1 MDRSR
6 GVGPF
11 KYFVGISTLE
21 EVATRKD
28 RVCVLNILGG
38 ESSEVTPVSHA
49 YSGGNVVF
57 GTSPGRQG
65 QKLKTPI
72 GDVPVYNSV
81 REGLDAGHRFNVG
94 VVYLPPSGV
103 RDGVAELVRVN
114 PDLRKIVMITEKVAV
129 HDAREV
135 RAMGQQG
142 GIDIFGANCLGVADS
157 WNRVRIG
164 GALGG
169 DDPAESLIKG
179 SVAIYS
185 NSGNFT
191 TTIAQYLAAAGWG
204 TTTLVSSGK
213 DVYIHFAAPEFV
225 FALANDRR
233 SKAAVIYAEPGGYYE
248 YDLNFTKPV
257 IACVVGRWKARLTR
271 AVGHAGAMG
280 GSGDDALAKERWF
293 MESFGV
299 ERLFTP
305 EDPVCS
311 PRGAVVTNIA
321 HIPLA
326 LTRVMKLNGTEPDF
340 APRGSLALKPW
351 FGANHGLALPP
362 ELDRPVVEAVAPY
375 NQHIAQL
382 NRQVGRTYPRQS
394 MKDTSGA
401 SVMDAK
407 TQITQVHGVS
417 ILEAAKRP
425 LESNLCHALLR
436 EPGGANDSALM
447 NVAIAAGVNLH
458 GDPMLAAAQASR
470 EAGNAPN
477 AVLAAAC
484 SIYGP
489 NRVAAAR
496 KATDALVDLFAYSG
510 LEDAHDETFDFNKIT
525 IKEKEKALF
534 LAAKPDPQA
543 EAMLNALAERKAKS
557 VFVRYLRALGAPLRR
572 DAVLAAIC
580 ATLAWGPL
588 MRKKISRETAR
599 SLPWYLGLW
608 ATLIGASVDAARHEA
623 ESFCGV
629 SNRDLLASWSV
640 TELAYLTLIGE
651 RAKAEELFAFQVLTG
666 LLISNAVGSISAQ
679 GCKGAVSADGPET
692 PSRVQINKAMVGFL
706 THTGYSHGGAGY
718 EGIIFLVEQ
727 FRESGLKD
735 PASAAHGLDLKA
747 MADRFAAQYARQ
759 KAEVKESGAERM
771 RAIAGLNH
779 PIFRDKPVNKDPREV
794 FIHELFASR
803 GEYNLF
809 HEYYHE
815 LARALFEAG
824 VTRNV
829 FCINIDGVIGA
840 LLLKMLW
847 PRYRSGNFSEH
858 DLEIA
863 AFTIFLYGRMIGC
876 AAEIDDHINRGRNMD
891 TRAPAAQCRYV
902 A

>member
-1 MDRSR
+1 MYRR

-11 KYFVGISTLE
+11 KYFVGISSLE
-21 EVATRKD
+21 EVATRQD

-65 QKLKTPI
+65 QVLETPAGNI
-72 GDVPVYNSV
+72 PVYNSV
-81 REGLDAGHRFNVG
+81 RAGLDAGHRFSVG

-129 HDAREV
+129 HDAREI
-135 RAMGQQG
+135 RAMGQQS

-179 SVAIYS
+179 SIAIHS

-257 IACVVGRWKARLTR
+257 VACVVGRWKGRLTR
-271 AVGHAGAMG
+271 AVGHAGAMA
-280 GSGDDALAKERWF
+280 GSGDDAVAKERWF
-293 MESFGV
+293 MQSFGV
-299 ERLFTP
+299 DELFTP
-305 EDPVCS
+305 ENPVCS
-311 PRGAVVTNIA
+311 ARGAVVTNIA

-326 LTRVMKLNGTEPDF
+326 LTRVMKLNRIEPDF
-340 APRGSLALKPW
+340 APRGSLSLKPW
-351 FGANHGLALPP
+351 FASNRGLKLPA
-362 ELDRPVVEAVAPY
+362 ELDLQVVEAIAPY
-375 NQHIAQL
+375 NQQISQL
-382 NRQVGRTYPRQS
+382 NRQIGRVYPRQA
-394 MKDTSGA
+394 MRDTSGA

-417 ILEAAKRP
+417 ILEAAKRT
-425 LESNLCHALLR
+425 LESNLCHALMR
-436 EPGGANDSALM
+436 EPVGENDSALM

-458 GDPMLAAAQASR
+458 GDAMLTAAQASR

-477 AVLAAAC
+477 AVLSAAC

-489 NRVAAAR
+489 KRAEVAR
-496 KATDALVDLFAYSG
+496 QATDVLVDLFAHSG
-510 LEDAHDETFDFNKIT
+510 LQDARDESFDFKNIA
-525 IKEKEKALF
+525 IKEKALF
-534 LAAKPDPQA
+534 IGTEPDPRA
-543 EAMLNALAERKAKS
+543 EAMLTALAARKARS
-557 VFVRYLRALGAPLRR
+557 VFVRYLRRLGEPLTR

-588 MRKKISRETAR
+588 MRKRISRETVR
-599 SLPWYLGLW
+599 GLPWYVGLW
-608 ATLIGASVDAARHEA
+608 ATLIGASVDAGKHEPRR
-623 ESFCGV
+623 FCGV
-629 SNRDLLASWSV
+629 PNEELLDSWSA

-651 RAKAEELFAFQVLTG
+651 RAKPAELFAFQVLTG

-679 GCKGAVSADGPET
+679 GCKGAVSSDGPET
-692 PSRVQINKAMVGFL
+692 PSRVQINKAMMGFL

-718 EGIIFLVEQ
+718 EGIVFLAEQ
-727 FRESGLKD
+727 FRDSGLKD
-735 PASAAHGLDLKA
+735 PSSTAHGLNLQA
-747 MADRFAAQYARQ
+747 MAKSFAEQYAKQ
-759 KAEVKESGAERM
+759 KTELKESGAERM

-779 PIFRDKPVNKDPREV
+779 PVFRDKPVNQDPREA
-794 FIHELFASR
+794 FIHELFRSR
-803 GEYNLF
+803 GEYNMF
-809 HEYYHE
+809 HEYSHE
-815 LARALFEAG
+815 LARAVRDRRHAERLLCQHRRRDRRAASK
-824 VTRNV
+824 
-829 FCINIDGVIGA
+829 DA
-840 LLLKMLW
+840 LAAIPQRRLL
-847 PRYRSGNFSEH
+847 RARS
-858 DLEIA
+858 
-863 AFTIFLYGRMIGC
+863 
-876 AAEIDDHINRGRNMD
+876 RGRRIHHRPV
-891 TRAPAAQCRYV
+891 RADDRLRRGDRRSH
-902 A
+902 

>member
-1 MDRSR
+1 MERRR

-11 KYFVGISTLE
+11 KYFVGLSSLE

-65 QKLKTPI
+65 QALKTPI
-72 GDVPVYNSV
+72 GEVPVFNSV

-103 RDGVAELVRVN
+103 RDGVAELIRVN
-114 PDLRKIVMITEKVAV
+114 PDLAKIVMITEKVSV
-129 HDAREV
+129 HDAREI
-135 RAMGQQG
+135 RAMGQQS

-169 DDPAESLIKG
+169 DDPGESLVKG
-179 SVAIYS
+179 SIAIYS

-257 IACVVGRWKARLTR
+257 VACVVGRWKARLTR

-299 ERLFTP
+299 DELFTP
-305 EDPVCS
+305 ENPVCS
-311 PRGAVVTNIA
+311 ARGAVVTNIA

-326 LTRVMKLNGTEPDF
+326 LTRVMKLNRVEPDF
-340 APRGSLALKPW
+340 APRGNLALKPW
-351 FGANHGLALPP
+351 FGANHGLKLPP
-362 ELDRPVVEAVAPY
+362 ELDLPLVEAVAPY
-375 NQHIAQL
+375 NEHIAQL
-382 NRQVGRTYPRQS
+382 NRQIGRTFPRQP
-394 MKDTSGA
+394 MRDTSGA
-401 SVMDAK
+401 SFMDPN

-417 ILEAAKRP
+417 ILEAARRT
-425 LESNLCHALLR
+425 LEANLCHALLR
-436 EPGGANDSALM
+436 EPGGANDSALV

-458 GDPMLAAAQASR
+458 GDPMLAAAQAAR

-484 SIYGP
+484 SIFGP
-489 NRVAAAR
+489 KRVEAAR
-496 KATDALVDLFAYSG
+496 KATDALIDLFARSG
-510 LEDAHDETFDFNKIT
+510 LKDAHDESFDFKKIST
-525 IKEKEKALF
+525 KEKSQFVGAQ
-534 LAAKPDPQA
+534 PDPWA
-543 EAMLNALAERKAKS
+543 EAMLSAIAARKARS
-557 VFVRYLRALGAPLRR
+557 VFVRYLRALGEPPTRH
-572 DAVLAAIC
+572 AVLAAVC

-588 MRKKISRETAR
+588 MRKKISRETVR
-599 SLPWYLGLW
+599 GLPWYLGLW
-608 ATLIGASVDAARHEA
+608 AALIGASVDAARHEPQR
-623 ESFCGV
+623 FCGV
-629 SNRDLLASWSV
+629 TNEELLASWSA

-651 RAKAEELFAFQVLTG
+651 RARPEPLVAFQVLTG

-718 EGIIFLVEQ
+718 EGIVFLAEQ
-727 FRESGLKD
+727 FRDSALKD
-735 PASAAHGLDLKA
+735 PADAKHGLDLRA
-747 MADRFAAQYARQ
+747 MAQRFVAGYAKEKAQA
-759 KAEVKESGAERM
+759 KESGAERT

-779 PIFRDKPVNKDPREV
+779 PVFRNKPVNKDPREV
-794 FIHELFASR
+794 FIHELFATR
-803 GEYNLF
+803 GEYNVF
-809 HEYYHE
+809 HEYYHA

-829 FCINIDGVIGA
+829 FCVNIDGVIGA

-847 PRYRSGNFSEH
+847 PRYRAGDFAEH
-858 DLEIA
+858 DLEVA

-876 AAEIDDHINRGRNMD
+876 AAEIDDHLNRGRNMD
-891 TRAPAAQCRYV
+891 TRAPASQCRYV

>member
-1 MDRSR
+1 MYRR

-11 KYFVGISTLE
+11 KYFVGISSLD
-21 EVATRKD
+21 EVATRED

-65 QKLKTPI
+65 QKLKTST
-72 GDVPVYNSV
+72 GDIPVYNSV

-103 RDGVAELVRVN
+103 RDGVAELIRVN
-114 PDLRKIVMITEKVAV
+114 PDLRKIVIITEKVAV
-129 HDAREV
+129 HDAREI
-135 RAMGQQG
+135 RAMGQQS
-142 GIDIFGANCLGVADS
+142 GIDIFGANCLGVADA
-157 WNRVRIG
+157 WQRVRIG

-169 DDPAESLIKG
+169 DDPAEALIKG

-213 DVYIHFAAPEFV
+213 DVYIHFAAREFV

-305 EDPVCS
+305 EDPACS

-321 HIPLA
+321 HIPVA
-326 LTRVMKLNGTEPDF
+326 LTRVMRLNGIEPDF

-351 FGANHGLALPP
+351 FGANHGVTLPP
-362 ELDRPVVEAVAPY
+362 ELDLPVVEAVAPY

-382 NRQVGRTYPRQS
+382 NRQVGRAFPRQS

-401 SVMDAK
+401 SAMDAK
-407 TQITQVHGVS
+407 TQVTQVHGVS
-417 ILEAAKRP
+417 ILEAAKRS

-447 NVAIAAGVNLH
+447 NVAIAASVNLH
-458 GDPMLAAAQASR
+458 GDPMLGAAQASR

-489 NRVAAAR
+489 NRIAAAR
-496 KATDALVDLFAYSG
+496 EAIDVLIELFVRCG
-510 LEDAHDETFDFNKIT
+510 LGDAHDETFDLKKLRI
-525 IKEKEKALF
+525 EDKEKAKL
-534 LAAKPDPQA
+534 LAAGPDAKAQ
-543 EAMLNALAERKAKS
+543 AMLQALAARGAKS
-557 VFVRYLRALGAPLRR
+557 VFLRFLGGLGGPPTHA
-572 DAVLAAIC
+572 AVLAAIC

-588 MRKKISRETAR
+588 TRKRISRETAR
-599 SLPWYLGLW
+599 GLPWYLGLW
-608 ATLIGASVDAARHEA
+608 ATLIGASVDAPRHEPGR
-623 ESFCGV
+623 FCGV
-629 SNRDLLASWSV
+629 SERELLESWSV

-651 RAKAEELFAFQVLTG
+651 RAKPGQLFAFQVLTG

-679 GCKGAVSADGPET
+679 GSKGAVSADGPET
-692 PSRVQINKAMVGFL
+692 PGRVQINKAMAGFL
-706 THTGYSHGGAGY
+706 THTGYAHGGAGY
-718 EGIIFLVEQ
+718 EGIIFLAEQ

-735 PASAAHGLDLKA
+735 PASPAHGLDLKT
-747 MADRFAAQYARQ
+747 MAQRFAAQYGREKVQ
-759 KAEVKESGAERM
+759 LKESGAERL

-779 PIFRDKPVNKDPREV
+779 PVFRDKPVNQDPREA
-794 FIHELFASR
+794 FIHELFAGR

-815 LARALFEAG
+815 LARALFEAE

-829 FCINIDGVIGA
+829 FCVNIDGVIGA

-847 PRYRSGNFSEH
+847 PRYRSGDFSEH

-891 TRAPAAQCRYV
+891 TRTPATQCHYV

>member
-1 MDRSR
+1 MYRR

-11 KYFVGISTLE
+11 KYFVGISSLQ
-21 EVATRKD
+21 EVATRDD

-65 QKLKTPI
+65 QVLKTAAGSI
-72 GDVPVYNSV
+72 PVYNSV

-103 RDGVAELVRVN
+103 RDGVAELIRVN

-135 RAMGQQG
+135 RAMGQQSG
-142 GIDIFGANCLGVADS
+142 VDIFGANCLGVADS
-157 WNRVRIG
+157 WNRVRVG

-204 TTTLVSSGK
+204 TTTLISSGK

-299 ERLFTP
+299 EALFTP
-305 EDPVCS
+305 ESPVCS
-311 PRGAVVTNIA
+311 ARGAVVANIA

-326 LTRVMKLNGTEPDF
+326 LTRVMALNGAKPDF

-351 FGANHGLALPP
+351 FGANQGVALPA
-362 ELDRPVVEAVAPY
+362 ELDLSVVEAVAPY
-375 NQHIAQL
+375 NEHIAGL
-382 NRQVGRTYPRQS
+382 NRQIGRGYPRQS

-401 SVMDAK
+401 SMMDAE
-407 TQITQVHGVS
+407 TQITHVHGVS

-425 LESNLCHALLR
+425 LESSLCHALMR
-436 EPGGANDSALM
+436 EPGGGNDSALM
-447 NVAIAAGVNLH
+447 NVAIASGVNLH
-458 GDPMLAAAQASR
+458 GDAMLAAAQAARDS
-470 EAGNAPN
+470 GNAPN

-489 NRVAAAR
+489 KRVQAAR
-496 KATDALVDLFAYSG
+496 QALDALIDLFAHSG
-510 LEDAHDETFDFNKIT
+510 LQDARDEAFSVERIASG
-525 IKEKEKALF
+525 EKKALF
-534 LAAKPDPQA
+534 IGAQTDPQA
-543 EAMLNALAERKAKS
+543 EAMLKAVARREAKS
-557 VFVRYLRALGAPLRR
+557 AFLRYLRGLDGPLTR
-572 DAVLAAIC
+572 DAVLAGIC
-580 ATLAWGPL
+580 ATMAWGPL
-588 MRKKISRETAR
+588 MRKKISRESAR
-599 SLPWYLGLW
+599 GLPWYVGLW
-608 ATLIGASVDAARHEA
+608 GMLIGASVDAAKHEPHH
-623 ESFCGV
+623 FCGV
-629 SNRDLLASWSV
+629 PNAELMGVWSA
-640 TELAYLTLIGE
+640 TEIAYLTLIGE
-651 RAKAEELFAFQVLTG
+651 RARTTDLFAFQVLVG

-692 PSRVQINKAMVGFL
+692 PSRVQLNKAMAGFL

-727 FRESGLKD
+727 FRESGLQD
-735 PASAAHGLDLKA
+735 PASASHGLDLKA
-747 MADRFAAQYARQ
+747 MAQRFAADYGRE
-759 KAEVKESGAERM
+759 KAQMKESGGERM

-779 PIFRDKPVNKDPREV
+779 PVFRDKPVNQDPREA
-794 FIHELFASR
+794 FIHELFR
-803 GEYNLF
+803 GRSEYNVF
-809 HEYYHE
+809 HEYYHA
-815 LARALFEAG
+815 LARALFEGG

-829 FCINIDGVIGA
+829 FCVNIDGVIGA

-847 PRYRSGNFSEH
+847 QRYRSGGFSEH
-858 DLEIA
+858 DLEVA

-876 AAEIDDHINRGRNMD
+876 AAEIDDHVNRGRNMD
-891 TRAPAAQCRYV
+891 TRTPASQCRYV

>member
-11 KYFVGISTLE
+11 KYFVGISSLE

-65 QKLKTPI
+65 QKLKTAI
-72 GDVPVYNSV
+72 GEVPVYNSV

-114 PDLRKIVMITEKVAV
+114 ADLRKIVMITEKVAV
-129 HDAREV
+129 HDAREI
-135 RAMGQQG
+135 RAMGQQS

-233 SKAAVIYAEPGGYYE
+233 SKAAVVYAEPGGYYE

-257 IACVVGRWKARLTR
+257 VACIVGRWKARLTR

-293 MESFGV
+293 MQSFGV
-299 ERLFTP
+299 DKLFTP
-305 EDPVCS
+305 EEPVCS

-326 LTRVMKLNGTEPDF
+326 LTRVMKLNGIEPDF
-340 APRGSLALKPW
+340 APRGTLALKPW
-351 FGANHGLALPP
+351 FGASRGLQLPP
-362 ELDRPVVEAVAPY
+362 ELDLPVVDAVAPY

-382 NRQVGRTYPRQS
+382 NRQIGRTYPRQS
-394 MKDTSGA
+394 MRDTSGA
-401 SVMDAK
+401 SVMDTK

-417 ILEAAKRP
+417 VLEAAKRP

-436 EPGGANDSALM
+436 EAGGANDSALM
-447 NVAIAAGVNLH
+447 NVAITAGVNLH
-458 GDPMLAAAQASR
+458 GDVMLAAAQAAR
-470 EAGNAPN
+470 AAGNAPN
-477 AVLAAAC
+477 SVLAAAC

-489 NRVAAAR
+489 NRVAAVR
-496 KATDALVDLFAYSG
+496 KATDTLIDLFAHSG
-510 LEDAHDETFDFNKIT
+510 LQDAHDESFDFSKIT
-525 IKEKEKALF
+525 GKEKASF
-534 LAAKPDPQA
+534 TGAQPDPKA
-543 EAMLNALAERKAKS
+543 EAMLAALAARKAKS
-557 VFVRYLRALGAPLRR
+557 VFVRYLRSLGGAPTR
-572 DAVLAAIC
+572 DAVLGAIC

-588 MRKKISRETAR
+588 MRKRISRETVR
-599 SLPWYLGLW
+599 GLPWYVGLW
-608 ATLIGASVDAARHEA
+608 ATLIGASVDAARHEPQR
-623 ESFCGV
+623 FCGIP
-629 SNRDLLASWSV
+629 NEELAASGSV

-651 RAKAEELFAFQVLTG
+651 RAKPEQLFAFQVLTG

-679 GCKGAVSADGPET
+679 GCKGAVSSDGPET

-727 FRESGLKD
+727 FRDSGLKD
-735 PASAAHGLDLKA
+735 PASPAHGLDLKA
-747 MADRFAAQYARQ
+747 MAKRFAEQYAQ
-759 KAEVKESGAERM
+759 EKAQLKESGAERM

-779 PIFRDKPVNKDPREV
+779 PVFRDKPVNQDPREA
-794 FIHELFASR
+794 FIRELFRGR
-803 GEYNLF
+803 GEYNVF

-815 LARALFEAG
+815 LARALFESG

-829 FCINIDGVIGA
+829 FCVNIDGVIGA

-847 PRYRSGNFSEH
+847 QRYRGGGFSEH
-858 DLEIA
+858 DLEVA

-891 TRAPAAQCRYV
+891 TRAPASQCRYV

>member
-1 MDRSR
+1 MDRNR

-11 KYFVGISTLE
+11 KYFVGLSSLE

-65 QKLKTPI
+65 QVLKTPI

-103 RDGVAELVRVN
+103 RDGVAELIRVN
-114 PDLRKIVMITEKVAV
+114 PDLSKIVMITEKVAV
-129 HDAREV
+129 HDAREI
-135 RAMGQQG
+135 RAMGQQR

-179 SVAIYS
+179 SIAIHS

-204 TTTLVSSGK
+204 TTTLISSGK

-233 SKAAVIYAEPGGYYE
+233 SRGAVIYAEPGGYYE

-257 IACVVGRWKARLTR
+257 VACVVGRWKARLTR
-271 AVGHAGAMG
+271 AVGHAGAMA
-280 GSGDDALAKERWF
+280 GSGDDAMAKERWF

-299 ERLFTP
+299 EELFTP
-305 EDPVCS
+305 ENPVCS
-311 PRGAVVTNIA
+311 ARGAVVTNIA

-326 LTRVMKLNGTEPDF
+326 LTKVMKLNRVEPDF

-351 FGANHGLALPP
+351 FGANHGIKLPP
-362 ELDRPVVEAVAPY
+362 ELDLPAVEAVPPY
-375 NQHIAQL
+375 NEQIAQL
-382 NRQVGRTYPRQS
+382 NRQIGRTFPRQP
-394 MKDTSGA
+394 MRDTSGA
-401 SVMDAK
+401 SFMDPN
-407 TQITQVHGVS
+407 TQITHVHGVS
-417 ILEAAKRP
+417 ILEAAKRT

-436 EPGGANDSALM
+436 EAGGANDSALV

-458 GDPMLAAAQASR
+458 GDPMLAAAQAAR
-470 EAGNAPN
+470 GAGNAPN

-489 NRVAAAR
+489 KRVEAAR
-496 KATDALVDLFAYSG
+496 KATDTLIDLFAHSG
-510 LEDAHDETFDFNKIT
+510 LKDASDEGFDLPK
-525 IKEKEKALF
+525 KEKGVFIGAQ
-534 LAAKPDPQA
+534 PDPQA
-543 EAMLNALAERKAKS
+543 EAMLAALEARNAKS
-557 VFVRYLRALGAPLRR
+557 VFVRYLRSLGGAPTR

-588 MRKKISRETAR
+588 MRKKISRETVR
-599 SLPWYLGLW
+599 GLPWYLGLW
-608 ATLIGASVDAARHEA
+608 GALIGASVDASRHEPDR
-623 ESFCGV
+623 FCGIA
-629 SNRDLLASWSV
+629 NRDLLNSWSA

-651 RAKAEELFAFQVLTG
+651 RAKPDQLFAFQVLTG

-718 EGIIFLVEQ
+718 EGIVFLAEQ
-727 FRESGLKD
+727 FRDSALQD
-735 PASAAHGLDLKA
+735 PSSKTHGLDLKA
-747 MADRFAAQYARQ
+747 MAERFATAYGKEKTQAR
-759 KAEVKESGAERM
+759 ESGGERA

-779 PIFRDKPVNKDPREV
+779 PVFRNKPVNKDPREV
-794 FIHELFASR
+794 FIHELFAGR
-803 GEYNLF
+803 GEYNVF
-809 HEYYHE
+809 HEYYHA
-815 LARALFEAG
+815 LARALFETG

-829 FCINIDGVIGA
+829 FCVNIDGVIGA

-847 PRYRSGNFSEH
+847 PRYRAGTFFEH

-876 AAEIDDHINRGRNMD
+876 AIEIDDHINRGRNMD
-891 TRAPAAQCRYV
+891 TRAPASQCKYV

>member
-1 MDRSR
+1 MDRIQ

-11 KYFVGISTLE
+11 KYFVGLSSLE
-21 EVATRKD
+21 QVATRKD

-65 QKLKTPI
+65 QVLKTPI

-103 RDGVAELVRVN
+103 RDGVAELIRVN
-114 PDLRKIVMITEKVAV
+114 PDLNKIVVITEKVAV
-129 HDAREV
+129 HDAREI
-135 RAMGQQG
+135 RAMGQQR

-169 DDPAESLIKG
+169 DDPGESLIKG
-179 SVAIYS
+179 SIAIHS

-248 YDLNFTKPV
+248 HDLNFTKPV
-257 IACVVGRWKARLTR
+257 VACVVGRWKARLTR
-271 AVGHAGAMG
+271 AVGHAGAMA
-280 GSGDDALAKERWF
+280 GSGDDAMTKERWF

-299 ERLFTP
+299 DQLFTP
-305 EDPVCS
+305 ENPVCS
-311 PRGAVVTNIA
+311 ARGAVVTNIA

-326 LTRVMKLNGTEPDF
+326 LTQVMKLNRVEPDF

-351 FGANHGLALPP
+351 FGANHGIKLPP
-362 ELDRPVVEAVAPY
+362 ELDLPAVEAVPPY
-375 NQHIAQL
+375 NEQIAQL
-382 NRQVGRTYPRQS
+382 NRQIGRTFPRQP
-394 MKDTSGA
+394 MRDTSGA
-401 SVMDAK
+401 SFMDPN
-407 TQITQVHGVS
+407 TQITHVHGLS
-417 ILEAAKRP
+417 ILELAKRT
-425 LESNLCHALLR
+425 LESNLCYALTR
-436 EPGGANDSALM
+436 EPGGANDSALA
-447 NVAIAAGVNLH
+447 NVAVAAGVNLH
-458 GDPMLAAAQASR
+458 GDPMLAAAQAAR

-489 NRVAAAR
+489 KRVEAAR
-496 KATDALVDLFAYSG
+496 KATDAFIDLFAHSG
-510 LEDAHDETFDFNKIT
+510 LKDAGDESFDLPK
-525 IKEKEKALF
+525 KEKGLF
-534 LAAKPDPQA
+534 IGAQPDPRA
-543 EAMLNALAERKAKS
+543 EAMLAALAARRAKS
-557 VFVRYLRALGAPLRR
+557 VFVRYLRALGGAPTR
-572 DAVLAAIC
+572 DAVLGAIC

-588 MRKKISRETAR
+588 MRKKISRETVR
-599 SLPWYLGLW
+599 GLPWYLGLW
-608 ATLIGASVDAARHEA
+608 GALIGASVDAEKHEA
-623 ESFCGV
+623 QRFSGIRSEE
-629 SNRDLLASWSV
+629 LLSSWSA

-651 RAKAEELFAFQVLTG
+651 RAKPDQLFAFQVLTG

-718 EGIIFLVEQ
+718 EGIVFLAEQ
-727 FRESGLKD
+727 FRDSALKD
-735 PASAAHGLDLKA
+735 PSSNAHGLDLKA
-747 MADRFAAQYARQ
+747 MAEQFATAYGEEKTQA
-759 KAEVKESGAERM
+759 KESGRERT

-779 PIFRDKPVNKDPREV
+779 PVFRNKPVNKDPREV
-794 FIHELFASR
+794 FIHELFAAR
-803 GEYNLF
+803 GEYNVF
-809 HEYYHE
+809 HEYYHA
-815 LARALFEAG
+815 LARALFETG

-829 FCINIDGVIGA
+829 FCVNIDGVIGA

-847 PRYRSGNFSEH
+847 PRYRAGNFSEH

-876 AAEIDDHINRGRNMD
+876 AVEIDDHINRGRNMD
-891 TRAPAAQCRYV
+891 TRAPASQCKYV

>member
-1 MDRSR
+1 MNRR

-11 KYFVGISTLE
+11 KYFVGLSSLE

-49 YSGGNVVF
+49 YSGGSVVF

-65 QKLKTPI
+65 QVLKTPI

-103 RDGVAELVRVN
+103 RDGVAELIRVN
-114 PDLRKIVMITEKVAV
+114 PELAKIVMITEKVAV
-129 HDAREV
+129 HDAREI
-135 RAMGQQG
+135 RAMGQQS

-169 DDPAESLIKG
+169 DDPGESLIKG
-179 SVAIYS
+179 SIAIYS

-257 IACVVGRWKARLTR
+257 VACVVGRWKARLTR

-299 ERLFTP
+299 DELFTP
-305 EDPVCS
+305 ENPVCS

-326 LTRVMKLNGTEPDF
+326 LTRVMKLNRVEPDF

-351 FGANHGLALPP
+351 FGGNHGLKLPP
-362 ELDRPVVEAVAPY
+362 ELDLPVVEALPPY
-375 NQHIAQL
+375 HEQIAQL
-382 NRQVGRTYPRQS
+382 NRQIGRTFPRQA
-394 MKDTSGA
+394 MRDTSGA
-401 SVMDAK
+401 SFMDPG
-407 TQITQVHGVS
+407 TQITHVHGVS
-417 ILEAAKRP
+417 ILELAKRT
-425 LESNLCHALLR
+425 LESNLAFALTR
-436 EPGGANDSALM
+436 EPGGANDSALV
-447 NVAIAAGVNLH
+447 NVALAAGVNLH

-489 NRVAAAR
+489 KRIEAAR
-496 KATDALVDLFAYSG
+496 DATDRLIDLFAYSG
-510 LEDAHDETFDFNKIT
+510 LKDARDEAFDFSN
-525 IKEKEKALF
+525 IKKDQAVF
-534 LAAKPDPQA
+534 QGAHPDAKA
-543 EAMLNALAERKAKS
+543 EAMLAALHAREAKS
-557 VFVRYLRALGAPLRR
+557 VFVRYLRSLGGAPTR

-588 MRKKISRETAR
+588 MRKKISRETVR
-599 SLPWYLGLW
+599 GLPWYLGLW
-608 ATLIGASVDAARHEA
+608 GALIGASVDASRHEPDK
-623 ESFCGV
+623 FCGV
-629 SNRDLLASWSV
+629 ANRDLVNSWSA

-651 RAKAEELFAFQVLTG
+651 RAEPDQLFAFAVLTG

-692 PSRVQINKAMVGFL
+692 PGRVQINKAMVGFL

-718 EGIIFLVEQ
+718 EGIVFLAGE
-727 FRESGLKD
+727 FRDSGLKD
-735 PASAAHGLDLKA
+735 PASKAHGLDLKV
-747 MADRFAAQYARQ
+747 MAERFAVAYGNEKTQA
-759 KAEVKESGAERM
+759 KESGGERT

-779 PIFRDKPVNKDPREV
+779 PVFRNKPVNKDPREV
-794 FIHELFASR
+794 FISELFAER
-803 GEYNLF
+803 GEYNVF
-809 HEYYHE
+809 HEYYHA
-815 LARALFEAG
+815 LARALFEKG

-829 FCINIDGVIGA
+829 FCVNIDGVIGA

-847 PRYRSGNFSEH
+847 PRYRAGTFSAH

-876 AAEIDDHINRGRNMD
+876 AVEIDDHINRGRNMD
-891 TRAPAAQCRYV
+891 TRAPASQCKYV